1 ILPIGIAP
9 KMIRTPVMVYF
20 FLKRFSETL
29 ACVLAAVSAIPLRK
43 KKGLRSGP
51 VKWFVDENQENGF

>member
-1 ILPIGIAP
+1 
-9 KMIRTPVMVYF
+9 MIRTPVMVYF